1 MNKKMTNTLAQGDST
16 PVILKGTQEFM
27 NKQIPV
33 IVGGFGEDQK
43 VVLAKT
49 IAEIHGMKT
58 KHVNELINRNIKRFK
73 SEIDILDLGVVLND
87 TELKELGFTQQAL
100 NSYKGL
106 RAKGKGGNIYLL
118 SERGYAKLIKI
129 MDTDLAWEIHDRLID
144 EYFQL
149 REAVK
154 QQVRKL
160 TPLEELRLQ
169 YQVLEVHSKEIE
181 SVREEV
187 TGVREEFQDLKD
199 NMPLFGEESDKLQAE
214 IRKVGVAILGGYKS
228 NAYNDNSLRGKV
240 YKDIQNQLKREF
252 GVERYKAIKRCQL
265 DIAMEIVQNYKA
277 PTVLV
282 TEISKLNNQMS
293 LY

>member
-1 MNKKMTNTLAQGDST
+1 MNTQMSSVLTRGDST
-16 PVILKGTQEFM
+16 PVVLKGTQQFM
-27 NKQIPV
+27 GKEIPV
-33 IVGGFGEDQK
+33 VLGGFGENCK
-43 VVLAKT
+43 VVTDKMV
-49 IAEIHGMKT
+49 AEIHNMQA
-58 KHVNELINRNIKRFK
+58 KHVRESINKNIKRFK
-73 SEIDILDLGVVLND
+73 ENIDFIDLAQRVGEVDTLDLL
-87 TELKELGFTQQAL
+87 LKLGYSKQAITQ
-100 NSYKGL
+100 
-106 RAKGKGGNIYLL
+106 AKNIYLL

-129 MDTDLAWEIHDRLID
+129 MDTDLAWEIHDKLID

-160 TPLEELRLQ
+160 TPLEELRLL

-214 IRKVGVAILGGYKS
+214 VRKVGVAILGGYKS

-282 TEISKLNNQMS
+282 TEISNLNNQMR
-293 LY
+293 LA

>member
-1 MNKKMTNTLAQGDST
+1 MNTQMSSVLTRGDST
-16 PVILKGTQEFM
+16 PVVLKGTQQFM
-27 NKQIPV
+27 GKEIPV
-33 IVGGFGEDQK
+33 VLGGFGENCK
-43 VVLAKT
+43 VVTDKMV
-49 IAEIHGMKT
+49 AEIHNMQA
-58 KHVNELINRNIKRFK
+58 KHVRESINKNIKRFK
-73 SEIDILDLGVVLND
+73 ENIDFIDLAQRVGEVDTLDLL
-87 TELKELGFTQQAL
+87 LKLGYSKQAITQ
-100 NSYKGL
+100 
-106 RAKGKGGNIYLL
+106 AKNIYLL

-129 MDTDLAWEIHDRLID
+129 MDTDLAWEIHDKLID

-214 IRKVGVAILGGYKS
+214 VRKVGVAILGGYKS

-282 TEISKLNNQMS
+282 TEISNLNNQMR
-293 LY
+293 LA

>member
-1 MNKKMTNTLAQGDST
+1 MKQQMSSALAQGDST

-43 VVLAKT
+43 VVTDKMV
-49 IAEIHGMKT
+49 AEIHNMET
-58 KHVNELINRNIKRFK
+58 RNVRARITDNIKRFK
-73 SEIDILDLGVVLND
+73 ESVDFID
-87 TELKELGFTQQAL
+87 LKEGAYQTSTLEILLKLGYTKSAITQAEH
-100 NSYKGL
+100 
-106 RAKGKGGNIYLL
+106 IYLL

-129 MDTDLAWEIHDRLID
+129 MDTDLAWEIHDKLID

-149 REAVK
+149 REVVK

-214 IRKVGVAILGGYKS
+214 VRKVGVAILGGYKS

-252 GVERYKAIKRCQL
+252 GVERYKAIKRC
-265 DIAMEIVQNYKA
+265 
-277 PTVLV
+277 
-282 TEISKLNNQMS
+282 
-293 LY
+293 

>member
-1 MNKKMTNTLAQGDST
+1 MPKNALVKVQ
-16 PVILKGTQEFM
+16 GTQKFM
-27 NKQIPV
+27 GKEIPV
-33 IVGGFGEDQK
+33 VEGGFGENQK
-43 VVLAKT
+43 VVTDKM
-49 IAEIHGMKT
+49 IAEIHNMKPF
-58 KHVNELINRNIKRFK
+58 HVRESINKNIKRFK
-73 SEIDILDLGVVLND
+73 EGVDFIDLKQPIGEVDTLDLL
-87 TELKELGFTQQAL
+87 LKLGYSKQAITL
-100 NSYKGL
+100 
-106 RAKGKGGNIYLL
+106 AENIYLL

-187 TGVREEFQDLKD
+187 TGVREEVTDLKD
-199 NMPLFGEESDKLQAE
+199 NMPLFNVECKELQALV
-214 IRKVGVAILGGYKS
+214 RSKGVQVLGGYKS
-228 NAYNDNSLRGKV
+228 PAYNDHSLRGQV
-240 YKDIQNQLKREF
+240 YSDIQRQIKREF
-252 GVERYKAIKRCQL
+252 GISKYEAIKRSQL
-265 DIAMEIVQNYKA
+265 DIARKIVDEYKA

-282 TEISKLNNQMS
+282 TDISKLNNQMS